1 MFNKEKILNQLRAEL
16 KERPIIQYA
25 VKKCG
30 ISRSQ
35 FYKWMQDDKNF
46 AEKINEA
53 MREGTAVVNDFS
65 VSKLLTGITND
76 NLAAVFFWLR
86 HRHPDFS
93 NKLEITAK
101 HEVIRSLSDAEKK
114 IIEQALKLS
123 GLSNQERDELNN
135 LLNSNHH
142 EQT

>member
-1 MFNKEKILNQLRAEL
+1 MHDKEKILQQLCVEL
-16 KERPIIQYA
+16 RERPIVQYA

-53 MREGTAVVNDFS
+53 LQEGTAVVNDFT

-101 HEVIRSLSDAEKK
+101 HEVTHSLSDEEKK
-114 IIEQALKLS
+114 IIGQALKLS
-123 GLSNQERDELNN
+123 GLSNQERDELQN
-135 LLNSNHH
+135 LLDNNH